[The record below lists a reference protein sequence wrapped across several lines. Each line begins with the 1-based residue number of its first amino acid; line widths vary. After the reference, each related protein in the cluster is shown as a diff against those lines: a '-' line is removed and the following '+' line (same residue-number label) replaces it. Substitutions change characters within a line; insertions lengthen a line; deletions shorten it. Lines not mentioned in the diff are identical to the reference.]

1 MSQITSITCN
11 KPPQIQTQW
20 ERGQSSNNSYDLTH
34 QQMQNT
40 QIPQRQSEQQTH
52 SPQQNKDQQEPSPS
66 RKPSFFVYPEKSIHE
81 GINACQNSILGK
93 IITEKPIH
101 ISSIQNG
108 LDNIWGSPEGLNIQE
123 IEKGIIQFFMSKS
136 YDQKR
141 ILLGNP

>member
-1 MSQITSITCN
+1 MIFHTNKCKILSYLKDKQNSILNHPT
-11 KPPQIQTQW
+11 
-20 ERGQSSNNSYDLTH
+20 
-34 QQMQNT
+34 
-40 QIPQRQSEQQTH
+40 EQ
-52 SPQQNKDQQEPSPS
+52 KQQEPTPS

>member
-1 MSQITSITCN
+1 
-11 KPPQIQTQW
+11 
-20 ERGQSSNNSYDLTH
+20 
-34 QQMQNT
+34 MQNT
-40 QIPQRQSEQQTH
+40 QIPQRQSEQHTH